1 MNNLNSMLDINQL
14 FSQNLKINHNLV
26 CGNELYFYKY
36 IQLNTS
42 FLYFSFNNLTSV
54 ISSLKILTTR
64 KYSNCILL
72 FWTASN
78 SLDFSLMISSCG
90 LINRNHKVLLS
101 NLSQA
106 RRLNFLSPYE
116 ECFSCYEDKPYLLQY
131 HQRFQGFLTWW
142 TVFSFCEFDQ
152 RGYHFKG
159 TQWRVGTCLLWY
171 KYPCKGRCLGVWDH
185 WEFPTI

>member
-54 ISSLKILTTR
+54 ISSLNILTTR

-72 FWTASN
+72 FFYSI
-78 SLDFSLMISSCG
+78 SLLLYYKLKLANHIFIHSDHLKFIHPQIILHDF
-90 LINRNHKVLLS
+90 
-101 NLSQA
+101 
-106 RRLNFLSPYE
+106 F
-116 ECFSCYEDKPYLLQY
+116 
-131 HQRFQGFLTWW
+131 
-142 TVFSFCEFDQ
+142 
-152 RGYHFKG
+152 HF
-159 TQWRVGTCLLWY
+159 
-171 KYPCKGRCLGVWDH
+171 
-185 WEFPTI
+185 F